1 MVPNFILS
9 YSPRPNIYSLQ
20 VLVPQS
26 CQLPQ
31 AFITARDIVS
41 DVRHLGAQG
50 QQDCCTQGKINFG
63 NGWCAA
69 GGILARLGVQ
79 VPSLNSIHK
88 QPPLA

>member
-1 MVPNFILS
+1 MCVFKVFQAAHFRIIIVFLFYKSFEMVPNFILS

-41 DVRHLGAQG
+41 DVRHPGAQG
-50 QQDCCTQGKINFG
+50 QQDCCTQGKINFR
-63 NGWCAA
+63 NG
-69 GGILARLGVQ
+69 
-79 VPSLNSIHK
+79 
-88 QPPLA
+88 